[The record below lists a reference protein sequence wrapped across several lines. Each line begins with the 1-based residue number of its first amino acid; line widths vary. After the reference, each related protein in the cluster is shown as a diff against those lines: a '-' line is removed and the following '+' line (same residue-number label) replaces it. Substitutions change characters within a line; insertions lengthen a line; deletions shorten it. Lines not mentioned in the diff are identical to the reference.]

1 MTKASLQDKTNS
13 HDMTI
18 EPTDWEDQEKVEV
31 GAPVPSH
38 SAAKS
43 ISIILACEKEA
54 LVLSTVKSAQSLP
67 YLVPFQ
73 LVPLGWKWQEVW
85 SMLFE
90 FHLIKKP
97 GKNHV
102 LSYNTEIFY
111 FKK

>member
-1 MTKASLQDKTNS
+1 M
-13 HDMTI
+13 
-18 EPTDWEDQEKVEV
+18 

-43 ISIILACEKEA
+43 ISIILACEKEGLA
-54 LVLSTVKSAQSLP
+54 LSTVKYAQSLP
-67 YLVPFQ
+67 YLVPFE

-90 FHLIKKP
+90 FRLIKKT
-97 GKNHV
+97 GENHV
-102 LSYNTEIFY
+102 LSHNTEIFY